1 MVPSSSSFPGIL
13 HSLARTFAMTGL
25 RKIHCLIPTNRLLIM
40 GVLLTSLAACT
51 SSNQPVVDQ
60 TAVLEA
66 QRAADEAEA
75 RRLAE
80 ERARNEAA
88 EAERLRQEALAQ
100 AEAARAQEQARLARE
115 AQEREALAAAQRR
128 DAQAREQAQRD
139 RIAALEAQIAELRDS
154 TSRVNAANERLEQA
168 VAAAE
173 QLLEALNA
181 EQLKYGNTDAAG
193 QPVDPLD
200 KERIAELEE
209 RKDSLKQEAQALV
222 TP

>member
-1 MVPSSSSFPGIL
+1 MRSPRKTHSVIFSF
-13 HSLARTFAMTGL
+13 
-25 RKIHCLIPTNRLLIM
+25 RLLII
-40 GVLLTSLAACT
+40 GLLLTSLVACT
-51 SSNQPVVDQ
+51 SSSQPVVDQ
-60 TAVLEA
+60 AAVLEA
-66 QRAADEAEA
+66 QRAAEEAEA
-75 RRLAE
+75 RRLAD

-88 EAERLRQEALAQ
+88 EAERLRQQALIQ
-100 AEAARAQEQARLARE
+100 AEAQRAQEQARLERD
-115 AQEREALAAAQRR
+115 AQAAAQRR

-200 KERIAELEE
+200 KELIAELEA

>member
-1 MVPSSSSFPGIL
+1 MTSPRKTHSVILSF
-13 HSLARTFAMTGL
+13 
-25 RKIHCLIPTNRLLIM
+25 RLLMM
-40 GVLLTSLAACT
+40 GFLLISLFACT
-51 SSNQPVVDQ
+51 SSSQPVVDQ
-60 TAVLEA
+60 AAVLEA

-75 RRLAE
+75 RRAAE
-80 ERARNEAA
+80 ERARSEAA
-88 EAERLRQEALAQ
+88 ETERQRQEALAQ
-100 AEAARAQEQARLARE
+100 AETQRAQEQARL
-115 AQEREALAAAQRR
+115 EREALAAAQRR

-200 KERIAELEE
+200 KELIAELEA

>member
-13 HSLARTFAMTGL
+13 HSLDRTIAMTSL
-25 RKIHCLIPTNRLLIM
+25 QKTHCVIFSNRLLLT
-40 GVLLTSLAACT
+40 GLLLASLAACT
-51 SSNQPVVDQ
+51 SSNQPAVDQ
-60 TAVLEA
+60 KAVLEA
-66 QRAADEAEA
+66 QRVADEAQA
-75 RRLAE
+75 QRVAQ

-100 AEAARAQEQARLARE
+100 AEAARAQEQARLEREARERE
-115 AQEREALAAAQRR
+115 AQAAAQRR

-181 EQLKYGNTDAAG
+181 EQLKYGNTDASG
-193 QPVDPLD
+193 QPVEPLD
-200 KERIAELEE
+200 KDLIAELEA
-209 RKDSLKQEAQALV
+209 RKDTLKQEAQALV

>member
-1 MVPSSSSFPGIL
+1 
-13 HSLARTFAMTGL
+13 MTGL
-25 RKIHCLIPTNRLLIM
+25 SKIHCVIPTNRLLIM
-40 GVLLTSLAACT
+40 GVLLASLAACT

-75 RRLAE
+75 RRVAE

-100 AEAARAQEQARLARE
+100 AEAARAQEQARLERE

>member
-1 MVPSSSSFPGIL
+1 MTSPRKTHSVISSY
-13 HSLARTFAMTGL
+13 RY
-25 RKIHCLIPTNRLLIM
+25 LIM
-40 GVLLTSLAACT
+40 GLLLTSLVAC
-51 SSNQPVVDQ
+51 SSSSQPVVDQ
-60 TAVLEA
+60 AAVLEA

-75 RRLAE
+75 RRVAD

-100 AEAARAQEQARLARE
+100 AEAARAQEQARLERE
-115 AQEREALAAAQRR
+115 AQARDAQSAAQRR
-128 DAQAREQAQRD
+128 DAQAQEQAQRD

-154 TSRVNAANERLEQA
+154 TSRVNAANERLDQA
-168 VAAAE
+168 IAAAE

-200 KERIAELEE
+200 KELIAELEA
-209 RKDSLKQEAQALV
+209 RKDTLKQEAQALV

>member
-1 MVPSSSSFPGIL
+1 MRSPRKTHSVIFSF
-13 HSLARTFAMTGL
+13 
-25 RKIHCLIPTNRLLIM
+25 RLLII
-40 GVLLTSLAACT
+40 GLLLTSLVACT
-51 SSNQPVVDQ
+51 SSSQPVVDQ
-60 TAVLEA
+60 AAVLEA
-66 QRAADEAEA
+66 QRAAEEAEA
-75 RRLAE
+75 RRLAD

-88 EAERLRQEALAQ
+88 EAERLRQQALIQ
-100 AEAARAQEQARLARE
+100 AEAQRAQEQARLERD
-115 AQEREALAAAQRR
+115 AQAAAQRR

-200 KERIAELEE
+200 KELIAELEA
-209 RKDSLKQEAQALV
+209 RKDSLKQEAQALL

>member
-1 MVPSSSSFPGIL
+1 MTSPRKTLSLLPFVRVLITGLLLAALGACSSSS
-13 HSLARTFAMTGL
+13 
-25 RKIHCLIPTNRLLIM
+25 
-40 GVLLTSLAACT
+40 
-51 SSNQPVVDQ
+51 QPVVDQ
-60 TAVLEA
+60 AAVLEA

-75 RRLAE
+75 RRAAE
-80 ERARNEAA
+80 ERARNEAI

-100 AEAARAQEQARLARE
+100 AEAARAQEQARVEREARERE
-115 AQEREALAAAQRR
+115 AQAAAERREAQV
-128 DAQAREQAQRD
+128 REQAQRD

-173 QLLEALNA
+173 ELLEALNA

-200 KERIAELEE
+200 KDLIAELEA
-209 RKDSLKQEAQALV
+209 RKDTLKQEAQALV
-222 TP
+222 SP

>member
-1 MVPSSSSFPGIL
+1 
-13 HSLARTFAMTGL
+13 MTGL

-40 GVLLTSLAACT
+40 AVLLTSLAACT
-51 SSNQPVVDQ
+51 ASNQPVVDQ

>member
-1 MVPSSSSFPGIL
+1 MTSPRKTHSVIFSF
-13 HSLARTFAMTGL
+13 
-25 RKIHCLIPTNRLLIM
+25 RLLII
-40 GVLLTSLAACT
+40 GLLLTSLVACT
-51 SSNQPVVDQ
+51 SSSQPVVDQ
-60 TAVLEA
+60 AAVLEA
-66 QRAADEAEA
+66 QRAAEEAEA
-75 RRLAE
+75 RRLAD

-88 EAERLRQEALAQ
+88 EAERLRQQALIQ
-100 AEAARAQEQARLARE
+100 AEAQRAQEQARLERD
-115 AQEREALAAAQRR
+115 AQAAAQRR

-200 KERIAELEE
+200 KELIAELEA